1 MNYLRSLKYFIKD
14 FTLSQLKFFNV
25 LYLKIKQSELTWE
38 TEKEKLFMMQ
48 RNHKHNQTYRLFVDT
63 SLHLQV
69 VGTFVVSNFYKKNI
83 KIKWCLNVHYHCL

>member
-48 RNHKHNQTYRLFVDT
+48 RNHKHKHKHNQTYRLFVDT

-69 VGTFVVSNFYKKNI
+69 VGTFVVSNFYKRK
-83 KIKWCLNVHYHCL
+83 Y